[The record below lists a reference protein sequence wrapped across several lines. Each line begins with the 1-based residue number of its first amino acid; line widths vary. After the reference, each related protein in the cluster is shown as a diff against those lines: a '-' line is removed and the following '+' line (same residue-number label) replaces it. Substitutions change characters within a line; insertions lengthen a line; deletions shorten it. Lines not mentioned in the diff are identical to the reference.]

1 MKPIFCANCQS
12 DTEHA
17 VIVTNGEIVATCAVC
32 GRAIKFPASGTPE
45 SFRALLEL
53 HHAAN
58 VGQVPAPD
66 PEPLTDAL
74 DAFLSA

>member
-12 DTEHA
+12 NTEHT
-17 VIVTNGEIVATCAVC
+17 VTLTNGEIVATCVVC
-32 GRAIKFPASGTPE
+32 SRTIKFPSTGTTE

-58 VGQVPAPD
+58 VGQVPAPE
-66 PEPLTDAL
+66 PESPTDSL